1 MTDFLDKLLEYN
13 KNKYVFA
20 KAAMNAIG
28 KIGNIRDYPE
38 ESTNKTVSNILT
50 MILND
55 KIKYQ
60 VEEIEE
66 KDKEKE

>member
-1 MTDFLDKLLEYN
+1 MIFLDKLLEYRE
-13 KNKYVFA
+13 NKYVFA

-28 KIGNIRDYPE
+28 KIGNMKEYPE
-38 ESTNKTVSNILT
+38 EKTSKVVSNILT

-60 VEEIEE
+60 VEEEE
-66 KDKEKE
+66 EKEKE